1 MEKAKRKLILV
12 DDINFHL
19 VNTKNRLKE
28 HYEIYPAQDAEILF
42 EILENIIPELI
53 LLDINIPKVDGF
65 EILKRLKS
73 DARYFE
79 IPVIFFTGNKNRAN
93 IIKGMT
99 LGAVYFITKPFKEK
113 EAIECIENQLDPKKR
128 EKNRPIILA
137 VDDSPSILREINTVL
152 KEQYIIYGLPSP
164 ENATELLETIT
175 PDLFILDYQMP
186 AITGFDLV
194 PVIRAIPKYEK
205 TPIVFLTSEGTFN
218 NLSKAIEL
226 GASDFLVKPI
236 DPPSLREK
244 IALHLVDYLI
254 QRQMRSLKPNLDDY

>member
-1 MEKAKRKLILV
+1 MDKRKRKIILV
-12 DDINFHL
+12 DDVNFHL

-42 EILENIIPELI
+42 EILENIVPELI
-53 LLDINIPKVDGF
+53 LLDINIPKIDGF
-65 EILKRLKS
+65 EILKMLKS

-79 IPVIFFTGNKNRAN
+79 IPVIFFTGNKNKAN

-99 LGAVYFITKPFKEK
+99 LGAVDFITKPFKDSDV
-113 EAIECIENQLDPKKR
+113 IESIENQLDPEKR
-128 EKNRPIILA
+128 KKNRPIVLT

-152 KEQYIIYGLPSP
+152 KEQYIVYGLPSP

-175 PDLFILDYQMP
+175 PDIFILDYQMP

-194 PVIRAIPKYEK
+194 PIIRAIPEHEK

-236 DPPSLREK
+236 DPPALREK
-244 IALHLVDYLI
+244 IALYLVDYLL
-254 QRQMRSLKPNLDDY
+254 QRQMRTLKFDFDD